1 MSTPDGR
8 LFDTSLDVEL
18 AAAIERIR
26 AWGEARDWRGYD
38 PYDALNSPLAPF
50 LTLGRPLGRRLLT
63 QAVKLSP
70 LNLRPL
76 LLVQPE
82 WNAKALALVASGY
95 LRLATH
101 PGEDSARAHAS
112 RWLNWLVDHPAP
124 GSSPAAWGYHFDV
137 QTRFF
142 GYAPGTPNTI
152 ATSFVAQAFV
162 EGYELLGDKR
172 WAAAARAAGDFLL
185 ETMLVREEARTYF
198 RYLPGE
204 RDLVHNANLLACA
217 ALVRTT
223 RASAEESVLEPVGA
237 ALATSLAAQ
246 QEDGSWPYAEAP
258 GQRWVDNFHTGYVLE
273 SLAHCAAS
281 FPEVVGPLQHG
292 IAYWENELF
301 LADGTPK
308 YFPDRTHP
316 LDAHSYATAI
326 DTWLALI
333 DHHPRALDRAAGVA
347 TLLVERMLDPSGYV
361 HFQQRR
367 LWTSKVPFVRWT
379 TAPTFRALTGL
390 LLARRRASRGP

>member
-1 MSTPDGR
+1 LSG
-8 LFDTSLDVEL
+8 TSPDVEL

-95 LRLATH
+95 LRLAMH
-101 PGEDSARAHAS
+101 SDEDLARAHSS

-124 GSSPAAWGYHFDV
+124 GSAPAAWGYHFDV

-142 GYAPGTPNTI
+142 GYARDTPNTI
-152 ATSFVAQAFV
+152 ATTFVVQALV
-162 EGYELLGDKR
+162 EGYESFGDER
-172 WAAAARAAGDFLL
+172 WVDAARAASHFLC
-185 ETMLVREEARTYF
+185 EEMLVREGARTYF

-217 ALVRTT
+217 ALARTA
-223 RASAEESVLEPVGA
+223 RATGEESLLEPVGA

-246 QEDGSWPYAEAP
+246 REDGSLPYAEAP
-258 GQRWVDNFHTGYVLE
+258 GQLWVDNFHTGYVLE
-273 SLAHCAAS
+273 SLAHCAS
-281 FPEVVGPLQHG
+281 PFPEVEGPLQRG

-308 YFPDRTHP
+308 YFPDRMHP

-333 DHHPRALDRAAGVA
+333 GHHPRARDRATRVA
-347 TLLVERMLDPSGYV
+347 TLLVERMLDASGYV

-367 LWTSKVPFVRWT
+367 FWTSKVPFVRWT
-379 TAPTFRALTGL
+379 TAPTFRALAGL
-390 LLARRRASRGP
+390 LLVRSGASRGP

>member
-1 MSTPDGR
+1 VIGHEGA
-8 LFDTSLDVEL
+8 FEE
-18 AAAIERIR
+18 AIERIR
-26 AWGEARDWRGYD
+26 AWGEAHDWRGYD
-38 PYDALNSPLAPF
+38 PYDALNSPLAPL

-63 QAVKLSP
+63 QTVKLSP

-76 LLVQPE
+76 LLVRPD

-95 LRLATH
+95 LRLAMH
-101 PGEDSARAHAS
+101 SDEASATAHAR
-112 RWLNWLVDHPAP
+112 RWLNWLIDHPAA
-124 GSSPAAWGYHFDV
+124 GSGSAAWGYHFGV

-142 GYAPGTPNTI
+142 GYPAGAPNTI
-152 ATSFVAQAFV
+152 ATTFVVQALV
-162 EGYELLGDKR
+162 EGYESLGDER
-172 WAAAARAAGDFLL
+172 WAGGARAAGDFLS
-185 ETMLVREEARTYF
+185 ETMLIREEGKTYF

-204 RDLVHNANLLACA
+204 PDLVHNANLLACA
-217 ALVRTT
+217 ALVRTA
-223 RASAEESVLEPVGA
+223 RASGDESVLEPVGA

-246 QEDGSWPYAEAP
+246 QDDGSWPYAEAL

-273 SLAHCAAS
+273 ALAHCAAS
-281 FPEVVGPLQHG
+281 FPEVEGPLQRG
-292 IAYWENELF
+292 IAYWENALF

-308 YFPDRTHP
+308 YFPDRIHP

-333 DHHPRALDRAAGVA
+333 DHHPEALDRAARVA
-347 TLLVERMLDPSGYV
+347 TLLVERMLDPAGYV

-379 TAPTFRALTGL
+379 TAPTFRALAGL
-390 LLARRRASRGP
+390 LLARQRPLRGP

>member
-1 MSTPDGR
+1 
-8 LFDTSLDVEL
+8 LFGTSPDVEL

-38 PYDALNSPLAPF
+38 PYDALNSPLAPY
-50 LTLGRPLGRRLLT
+50 LTLGRPLPRRLLT

-76 LLVQPE
+76 LRVQPE
-82 WNAKALALVASGY
+82 WNAKALALVSSGYVRLAMASGDD
-95 LRLATH
+95 A
-101 PGEDSARAHAS
+101 ARAQAY
-112 RWLNWLVDHPAP
+112 RWLDWLLDHPAP
-124 GSSPAAWGYHFDV
+124 GSASAAWGYHFDV

-152 ATSFVAQAFV
+152 ATTFVTQALV
-162 EGYELLGDKR
+162 DGYQSLGR
-172 WAAAARAAGDFLL
+172 EQWAGGARAAAEFLS
-185 ETMLVREEARTYF
+185 EEMLAREGGRTYF

-204 RDLVHNANLLACA
+204 HDLVHNANLLACA
-217 ALVRTT
+217 ALVRVA
-223 RASAEESVLEPVGA
+223 RATGDDSVLEPVEA

-246 QEDGSWPYAEAP
+246 RDDGSWPYAETP
-258 GQRWVDNFHTGYVLE
+258 GQRWVDNFHTAYILE

-281 FPEVVGPLQHG
+281 FPEVGDPLQRG
-292 IAYWENELF
+292 VTYWENELF

-308 YFPDRTHP
+308 YFPDRIHP

-326 DTWLALI
+326 ETWLALSG
-333 DHHPRALDRAAGVA
+333 HHPRALDRATRIAA
-347 TLLVERMLDPSGYV
+347 LLIERMLDPSGHV

-367 LWTSKVPFVRWT
+367 FWKSRVPFVRWT
-379 TAPTFRALTGL
+379 TAPTFRALAGL
-390 LLARRRASRGP
+390 LLAEQEAT

>member
-1 MSTPDGR
+1 MLG
-8 LFDTSLDVEL
+8 TSPDVEL

-50 LTLGRPLGRRLLT
+50 LTLGRPLGRRLMT

-70 LNLRPL
+70 LNLRPV
-76 LLVQPE
+76 LLVHPE

-95 LRLATH
+95 LRLAMH
-101 PGEDSARAHAS
+101 SGEELAKAGAS

-124 GSSPAAWGYHFDV
+124 GSTSTAWGYHFDV

-142 GYAPGTPNTI
+142 GYARETPNTI
-152 ATSFVAQAFV
+152 ATTFVVQALV
-162 EGYELLGDKR
+162 EGYELLGDER
-172 WAAAARAAGDFLL
+172 WAGGARAAGDFLS
-185 ETMLVREEARTYF
+185 EAMLVREGGRTYF
-198 RYLPGE
+198 RYLRAE
-204 RDLVHNANLLACA
+204 QDLVHNANLLACA
-217 ALVRTT
+217 ALARTA
-223 RASAEESVLEPVGA
+223 RATGEESLLEPVGA

-246 QEDGSWPYAEAP
+246 ADDGSWPYAEAS
-258 GQRWVDNFHTGYVLE
+258 GQRWVDNFHTAYVLE

-281 FPEVVGPLQHG
+281 FPEVEGPLQRG
-292 IAYWENELF
+292 IAYWEKALF

-308 YFPDRTHP
+308 YFPDRIHP

-333 DHHPRALDRAAGVA
+333 DRHPRALDRAARLA
-347 TLLVERMLDPSGYV
+347 TLLVERMLDRSGYV
-361 HFQQRR
+361 HFQRR
-367 LWTSKVPFVRWT
+367 RFWTSKVPFVRWT
-379 TAPTFRALTGL
+379 TAPTFRALAGL
-390 LLARRRASRGP
+390 LLARRGAFRGP